1 MAEDRAQFAIDLIT
15 PAGLLPHRSMQ
26 TLMQIGTGK
35 IVSRFSKMFDE
46 LNVIDEVDRL
56 TQVRPLDRSR

>member
-1 MAEDRAQFAIDLIT
+1 MGMAEDRTQFAIDLIT

-35 IVSRFSKMFDE
+35 MISRFSGNFVAFR
-46 LNVIDEVDRL
+46 NV
-56 TQVRPLDRSR
+56 